1 MDLLNSTGMQAG
13 YTMGMKPDGRELL
26 VVVVKGTFIIPKQ
39 GESVKLAE
47 QQMPMIEA
55 DTFTGEPGF
64 SAPVYEVD
72 YAPVKQRCDVLLNG
86 SAYAPQGKP
95 VSKVQVGLK
104 LGSLVKTF
112 IVTGDRFW
120 DAGLSI
126 APGKPAEFKV
136 MPVSY
141 DVAFGGLD
149 NYHEDE
155 SKHTAYMKNPIGKG
169 FHEQHSSSLV
179 NETPMPNTEEL
190 NRPVQKPDDN
200 YQPMAFGPIGRGW
213 ESRLKY
219 AGTYDQDWI
228 DNTFPFLPADFN
240 EAYYQ
245 TASEDQQIHYPK
257 GGEEVVLVNLTP
269 EGHTAFN
276 LPAIEVPVVF
286 FRKKGERHET
296 HAVIDTIVIEPDKG
310 IFTMTWRAS
319 LPLKRNIF
327 EIPQVLAGKMS
338 RGWWRARE
346 LGKTYY
352 PSLAHL
358 SRAKKAEAEE
368 EEL

>member
-26 VVVVKGTFIIPKQ
+26 VVIVKGTFIIPKQ
-39 GESVKLAE
+39 GESIKLTD
-47 QQMPMIEA
+47 QQVPMIEA
-55 DTFTGEPGF
+55 DTFSGEPGF

-72 YAPVKQRCDVLLNG
+72 YAPIKHRCDVLLNG
-86 SAYAPQGKP
+86 SAYTPQGKP
-95 VSKVQVGLK
+95 ASKVQVGLK

-112 IVTGDRFW
+112 VVTGDRFW

-126 APGKPAEFKV
+126 TPGKPEEFIV
-136 MPVSY
+136 MPISY

-149 NYHEDE
+149 NFHKDE
-155 SKHTAYMKNPIGKG
+155 KKRSAYMKNPIGKG

-190 NRPVQKPDDN
+190 NRPVQMPSDD

-213 ESRLKY
+213 ESRIKH

-245 TASEDQQIHYPK
+245 TAPEDQQISYPK
-257 GGEEVVLVNLTP
+257 GDEEVILVNLTA
-269 EGHTAFN
+269 EGRTAFN

-296 HAVIDTIVIEPDKG
+296 HAVVDTIVIEPDKG

-358 SRAKKAEAEE
+358 SRAKKAEVEE